1 MYCRHCGKQIKDEA
15 LFCTYCGQAVKKT
28 APSVDNTAKAPAG
41 AQVQTPVRVQSE
53 TPAGAQVQTPV
64 GEQVEKPQKQNKLVA
79 ILICVIALL
88 VVVII
93 AVGAYFVLGNRNDSE
108 SQRTAWE
115 DDEDSDRDDGDDEDA
130 DEREDGTES
139 SVETTEESATVAATA
154 GELDVTQLYGLIETL
169 CWNGNP
175 IQSILEEPAEFCNF
189 FMMSSIRDVTV
200 EQRILE
206 MYSDA
211 YQKDYYICMTEGDV
225 QDYLRNSIGL
235 GEMSAL
241 FEAASYE
248 GYSSYE
254 DGVFTM
260 VGWDTGDYWVDEPMI
275 TEVRQASDTE
285 IVVSGEIRNGT
296 GQSSKTSFFEITM
309 AANPDSIW
317 SGYTL
322 TAITR
327 WDTYILPYV
336 DSTYLTQTDIM
347 NLDEEY
353 LRLARNEIYARHGR
367 MFDDEGL
374 QNYFGTCNWYAG
386 TIPASE
392 FDDTFLNEYELA
404 NRDLIVQY
412 EQQLKNNN

>member
-28 APSVDNTAKAPAG
+28 APSVDNTAK
-41 AQVQTPVRVQSE
+41 

-64 GEQVEKPQKQNKLVA
+64 GEQVEKPKKQNKLVA
-79 ILICVIALL
+79 ILISVIALL

-93 AVGAYFVLGNRNDSE
+93 AVGAYFVLGNRDDSE
-108 SQRTAWE
+108 SRRTTWE
-115 DDEDSDRDDGDDEDA
+115 DDEDSDRDDDGDDEDA

-139 SVETTEESATVAATA
+139 SVESTEESATAAATA
-154 GELDVTQLYGLIETL
+154 GELDMTQLYGLIETL
-169 CWNGNP
+169 CWNGSP
-175 IQSILEEPAEFCNF
+175 IQSILEDPAEFCNF
-189 FMMSSIRDVTV
+189 FIMSSIRDVTV

-206 MYSDA
+206 MYPDA
-211 YQKDYYICMTEGDV
+211 YQKDYYLCMTEDDV
-225 QDYLRNSIGL
+225 QDYLTNSIGL

-241 FEAASYE
+241 YEAASYE

-275 TEVRQASDTE
+275 TEVRQVSDTE
-285 IVVSGEIRNGT
+285 IVVSGEIKNGT
-296 GQSSKTSFFEITM
+296 GPNSKTSFFEITM

-374 QNYFGTCNWYAG
+374 QNYFGTCSWYVG

-392 FDDTFLNEYELA
+392 FDDTLLNEYELA